1 MAGDTLQKFKTSFNR
16 GVTAI
21 SLKTSSSLEKVK
33 IKTHIDSISTEIERM
48 ISNVGETAY
57 SIWKSGETDFSSL
70 NEQFSAIKQKREE
83 IEQLQTEYMS
93 IDERDNQILGT
104 SSAEVPA
111 PAAPAEQTVGIVC
124 PSCGSNYSSP
134 VKFCRKCGQKLQE

>member
-21 SLKTSSSLEKVK
+21 SLKTSSSLEKAK

-48 ISNVGETAY
+48 ISNAGEMAY

-83 IEQLQTEYMS
+83 IEQLQAEYMS

-104 SSAEVPA
+104 SSAEAPA
-111 PAAPAEQTVGIVC
+111 PTAPAEQIVGIVC
-124 PSCGSNYSSP
+124 PNCGSSYSSP
-134 VKFCRKCGQKLQE
+134 A